1 MKLFVPLTVVLVS
14 THISKIQSFTLPSSS
29 LGSHSRIQFSPHLE
43 VQRKPIIKFRDLSIQ
58 SQATDDLAPGIDAI
72 NSMNGDLEQML
83 NTLRDQPYFRLYS
96 VDMLGSCEY
105 MPQELFECYSET
117 CEIYPVDEDEVRHEF
132 LAEKGIHS
140 FQLTFLC
147 FCFPLTT
154 DVFC

>member
-1 MKLFVPLTVVLVS
+1 MKLIVPFTVVLVS

-29 LGSHSRIQFSPHLE
+29 LGSRSRIKYSPYLDVH
-43 VQRKPIIKFRDLSIQ
+43 RKPSFKVRDLSIQ

-105 MPQELFECYSET
+105 MPQELFECYSQT
-117 CEIYPVDEDEVRHEF
+117 CEIYPADEDEVSQEF
-132 LAEKGIHS
+132 LAEK
-140 FQLTFLC
+140 
-147 FCFPLTT
+147 
-154 DVFC
+154 